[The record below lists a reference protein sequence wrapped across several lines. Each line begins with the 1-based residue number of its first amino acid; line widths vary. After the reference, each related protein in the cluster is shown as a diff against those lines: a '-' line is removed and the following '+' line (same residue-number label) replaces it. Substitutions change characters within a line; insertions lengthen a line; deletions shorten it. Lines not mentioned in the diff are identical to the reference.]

1 MPRKRSIP
9 SRIASSQKMDDLK
22 VICGIGPVTEKLL
35 HDAGIQTYR
44 QLARLSVKAL
54 QALVPNLSE
63 NQIKKQD
70 WVGQAYKLAPA
81 RANRDHRKNDIPIN
95 RQHYENFTLEFLLD
109 EKNKIHCVRAVH
121 VQSGDKDTWSNWD
134 TERLTAFLAWHTG
147 ARFPHGKLISPALVE
162 PPTSTASLQ
171 RTSLLLEA
179 APPPASPQL
188 VPASVENATPESF
201 SPFAPIRLLEWDTL
215 SADTAQPI
223 HSLSHDKIFNVK
235 LKLDIS
241 KTSLS
246 NCTPLDVTGMLFAKK
261 LGIGSRQI
269 ISEAQQIVPCSPI
282 LDLTLE
288 NAMLAQG
295 IYRLEALVKVHP
307 ILGASLPA
315 EIDASFQGGIFQ
327 VY

>member
-44 QLARLSVKAL
+44 QLANLSVKAI
-54 QALVPNLSE
+54 QALVPTTSE

-81 RANRDHRKNDIPIN
+81 RAKRDHGKDEIPIN

-121 VQSGDKDTWSNWD
+121 IQSGDKDTWSNWD
-134 TERLTAFLAWHTG
+134 NERLTTFLAWHTG
-147 ARFPHGKLISPALVE
+147 ARFPQGKLISPTFVE
-162 PPTSTASLQ
+162 PSTSTASLQ
-171 RTSLLLEA
+171 QTSHLLEV
-179 APPPASPQL
+179 APHPSPSQL
-188 VPASVENATPESF
+188 VPAPVEKLEPESP
-201 SPFAPIRLLEWDTL
+201 SPSNPIRLLEWDTL
-215 SADTAQPI
+215 SGDTAQPI
-223 HSLSHDKIFNVK
+223 HTLSHDKIFNVK

-246 NCTPLDVTGMLFAKK
+246 NSTQVDVTGMLYAKK
-261 LGIGSRQI
+261 LGGGSRQI
-269 ISEAQQIVPCSPI
+269 ISETQQIVPYSPI

-288 NAMLAQG
+288 NATLAQG
-295 IYRLEALVKVHP
+295 IYRLKALVKVHP
-307 ILGASLPA
+307 SEDTSLPA
-315 EIDASFQGGIFQ
+315 GIDASFQGGLFQ

>member
-22 VICGIGPVTEKLL
+22 VIYGIGPVTEKLL

-44 QLARLSVKAL
+44 QLANLSVKAI
-54 QALVPNLSE
+54 QALVPTTSE
-63 NQIKKQD
+63 KQIKKQD

-81 RANRDHRKNDIPIN
+81 RAKHDHGKDEIPIN

-109 EKNKIHCVRAVH
+109 EKNKVHCIRVVH

-134 TERLTAFLAWHTG
+134 NERLNIFLEWHTG
-147 ARFPHGKLISPALVE
+147 ARFPQGKLTSTAFVE

-171 RTSLLLEA
+171 QTSHLLEVT
-179 APPPASPQL
+179 PPPSPPQS
-188 VPASVENATPESF
+188 VPTYVEDVSPESF
-201 SPFAPIRLLEWDTL
+201 SPSNPIRLLEWVSL
-215 SADTAQPI
+215 SADTVQPI

-246 NCTPLDVTGMLFAKK
+246 NCAPLDVTGMLYAKK
-261 LGIGSRQI
+261 LGGGPRQI
-269 ISEAQQIVPCSPI
+269 ISETQQIVPCSPI
-282 LDLTLE
+282 LDLMLE
-288 NAMLAQG
+288 NATLVQG
-295 IYRLEALVKVHP
+295 VYRLEALIKIHS
-307 ILGASLPA
+307 IKNAAFPA
-315 EIDASFQGGIFQ
+315 GIDASFQGGIFQ